1 MSFKDFWEVSSVA
14 IYWSL
19 SRESN
24 QTRQHLVNSYISF
37 DNNKTITL
45 MFMYLKFRMLCPRIL
60 QVVPIVYFIFGN
72 STNFLLAPLEC
83 FILFI
88 YFFFSFELYKD
99 LLNGILEGHLQFSKF
114 CRNMRIGLE
123 WSFRFKFRLTRWSK
137 VGIWKNNSNFV
148 SETDT

>member
-60 QVVPIVYFIFGN
+60 QVVSY
-72 STNFLLAPLEC
+72 
-83 FILFI
+83 ILFLATPLI
-88 YFFFSFELYKD
+88 FCWPPWSVFFPFELYKD

-137 VGIWKNNSNFV
+137 VGIWKNNSNLV
-148 SETDT
+148 RETDT